1 MPKKVLVT
9 YSTRTGSTKGVAE
22 TIGTTLSGLG
32 EVVDVAPMQEVT
44 DISQYS
50 AVIAGSSIQP
60 GKWLPEAMSSVFLQP
75 GFKTFMCY
83 VVSVFVITHSL
94 LKNGFVAEA
103 LQKWVIFKPIKV
115 NN

>member
-1 MPKKVLVT
+1 MKGKVLVI

-22 TIGTTLSGLG
+22 GIGTTLSGLG
-32 EVVDVAPMQEVT
+32 EDVDVAPMQGVT
-44 DISQYS
+44 NLSQYS
-50 AVIAGSSIQP
+50 AVIAGSAIQA

-75 GFKTFMCY
+75 GFKSLMCY